1 MKAARPFL
9 SPAIGVAIAG
19 ALALAAAGGP
29 SRAHEGA
36 SGIVAERMEMM
47 ESLGDAM
54 KRLASMYRGEA
65 PYDPAAVRQAAVTI
79 GRHGGEHMTRMF
91 PPGSLD
97 HSSEALPAI
106 WQDWDRFTEL
116 ADELAVHAE
125 SLSGSAEDGD
135 ITGAAAALPSR
146 GDFARL
152 GRVCSACHTEFRKE
166 D

>member
-1 MKAARPFL
+1 MKTVRPFVL
-9 SPAIGVAIAG
+9 PTIGLVLAC
-19 ALALAAAGGP
+19 ALALVVAGG
-29 SRAHEGA
+29 SSVAHEGA

-47 ESLGDAM
+47 KSIGGAM

-65 PYDPAAVRQAAVTI
+65 PYDPASVRDAAGII

-91 PPGSLD
+91 PPGSHD
-97 HSSEALPAI
+97 HPSEALPII
-106 WQDWDRFTEL
+106 WEDWDRFTAL
-116 ADELAVHAE
+116 ADELAAHSEALA
-125 SLSGSAEDGD
+125 STAGNGD
-135 ITGAAAALPSR
+135 LTGAAAELPSW

>member
-1 MKAARPFL
+1 MKTVQPFVL
-9 SPAIGVAIAG
+9 ATICMVFAG
-19 ALALAAAGGP
+19 ALALTAGGGA

-47 ESLGDAM
+47 KSLGDAM

-65 PYDPAAVRQAAVTI
+65 PYDPVLVRDAAGII

-91 PPGSLD
+91 PSGS
-97 HSSEALPAI
+97 HTHPSEALPAI
-106 WQDWDRFTEL
+106 WEDWDRFSEL
-116 ADELAVHAE
+116 AEELAAHAE
-125 SLSGSAEDGD
+125 SLAGSADKGD
-135 ITGAAAALPSR
+135 ITGAVTELPSR
-146 GDFARL
+146 GEFARL

>member
-1 MKAARPFL
+1 MKTGRPFVL
-9 SPAIGVAIAG
+9 PTIGLVLAG
-19 ALALAAAGGP
+19 ALALAVGGGS

-47 ESLGDAM
+47 KSMGDAM
-54 KRLASMYRGEA
+54 KLLASMYRGEA
-65 PYDPAAVRQAAVTI
+65 PYDPASVRDAAGTI

-91 PPGSLD
+91 PPGSHD
-97 HSSEALPAI
+97 HPSEALPAI
-106 WQDWDRFTEL
+106 WEDWDRFSEL
-116 ADELAVHAE
+116 AEELAAHAE
-125 SLSGSAEDGD
+125 TLAGTAE
-135 ITGAAAALPSR
+135 LPSR